1 MATERDIARLLNEE
15 IGPRDS
21 DYVASVLGDYFC
33 DETSETDYEAVEDME
48 EEVEEGKEE
57 EKETKDCDEDINPP
71 LFDPEVAVE
80 LQVSDLDLESAMPDA
95 PATSTTHSGDDMRK
109 EDLQE
114 EEELSKFFEHGCG
127 CSDNCYALFS
137 HSYIKTY
144 RCDIQAMAKPVH
156 KIAIMSQMAAT
167 STMGGLSTGNHR
179 RQNERKRQFFT
190 FMHQGHKICRVTFL
204 KLHACGK
211 SRFEEIMKNYRMNG
225 LIPRVHGNAGK
236 TPNHALTYDDILR
249 VVAFIRNYAEVHGI
263 SLPGRIPG
271 MKSYEN
277 KKFLPCSTSKRQ
289 VYLEYAESCEGLYV
303 KACAE
308 TTFNMLWRRYLPY
321 IEKMKPMSDLCAT
334 CKEISGLII
343 RSANMQSDE
352 RITEAM
358 QKALDHR
365 RLVKKEREYYKDVL
379 KEAQLLLKGLYTDA
393 ANNYNPPLTRPHA
406 MLNIVA
412 HYSFDY
418 AQQVHYPSSPLQ
430 AGPIYFLTPR
440 KCGIF
445 GVCCEAIPQQVNFSI
460 DESFDTG
467 KGANP
472 VISMSVSISMLTTAQ
487 GKIKIIQLFN
497 TSYGVMTGLNASI
510 SISFLPVGHTK
521 FSPDWCFGLLK
532 QKFRKAEVDSLDDF
546 IQVVEQSSAVNK
558 AQPVGSSNG
567 ELIVETLDWC
577 SYFATL
583 FKKIKGIKGFQHF
596 VVNATSP
603 GVVAARQAV
612 DGPVSQ
618 FNLLKED
625 AQIMEDELPIIL
637 PPKGMSTE
645 RKWYL
650 YEKI

>member
-1 MATERDIARLLNEE
+1 
-15 IGPRDS
+15 
-21 DYVASVLGDYFC
+21 
-33 DETSETDYEAVEDME
+33 ME

-57 EKETKDCDEDINPP
+57 ENETKDCDEDTNPP

-80 LQVSDLDLESAMPDA
+80 LQVSDLDLESATPDA
-95 PATSTTHSGDDMRK
+95 PATSTTHSCDDMRK

-114 EEELSKFFEHGCG
+114 EEDLSKFFEHGCG

-137 HSYIKTY
+137 HSYIKTF
-144 RCDIQAMAKPVH
+144 RCDIQAMAKPVQE
-156 KIAIMSQMAAT
+156 IAIMSQMAAT

-179 RQNERKRQFFT
+179 RQRERGNFLRSCIKV
-190 FMHQGHKICRVTFL
+190 IRVTYL

-236 TPNHALTYDDILR
+236 TPNHALTYDDILW
-249 VVAFIRNYAEVHGI
+249 VVAFISNYAGVHGI

-289 VYLEYAESCEGLYV
+289 VYLEYVESCEGLYV

-365 RLVKKEREYYKDVL
+365 SLVKKEREYYKDVL
-379 KEAQLLLKGLYTDA
+379 KEAQLLLKRLYTDA
-393 ANNYNPPLTRPHA
+393 ANNYNPPLTKPLA

-445 GVCCEAIPQQVNFSI
+445 GVCCEAIPQQVNFLI

-472 VISMSVSISMLTTAQ
+472 VISKYLLWRVT
-487 GKIKIIQLFN
+487 
-497 TSYGVMTGLNASI
+497 TGLNASI
-510 SISFLPVGHTK
+510 SISFLPVEHTK

-532 QKFRKAEVDSLDDF
+532 QIFRKAEVDSLDDF
-546 IQVVEQSSAVNK
+546 IQVIEQSSAVNK
-558 AQPVGSSNG
+558 AQPF
-567 ELIVETLDWC
+567 T
-577 SYFATL
+577 TL
-583 FKKIKGIKGFQHF
+583 FKKIKGNKGFQHF

-603 GVVAARQAV
+603 GVVAARQAL
-612 DGPVSQ
+612 DGPVTQ

-625 AQIMEDELPIIL
+625 AQIMEDELPNIL
-637 PPKGMSTE
+637 PPKGVSTE

-650 YEKI
+650 YEKIRPFCRYECKDVTCPLPDAPRLTGSSRQSTPGVDDPPDLARRLKYHILQGNL

>member
-48 EEVEEGKEE
+48 EEEVEEEKEE

-114 EEELSKFFEHGCG
+114 EEELSKFFEHG
-127 CSDNCYALFS
+127 
-137 HSYIKTY
+137 
-144 RCDIQAMAKPVH
+144 
-156 KIAIMSQMAAT
+156 
-167 STMGGLSTGNHR
+167 
-179 RQNERKRQFFT
+179 
-190 FMHQGHKICRVTFL
+190 
-204 KLHACGK
+204 
-211 SRFEEIMKNYRMNG
+211 
-225 LIPRVHGNAGK
+225 
-236 TPNHALTYDDILR
+236 
-249 VVAFIRNYAEVHGI
+249 
-263 SLPGRIPG
+263 
-271 MKSYEN
+271 
-277 KKFLPCSTSKRQ
+277 
-289 VYLEYAESCEGLYV
+289 
-303 KACAE
+303 
-308 TTFNMLWRRYLPY
+308 W
-321 IEKMKPMSDLCAT
+321 
-334 CKEISGLII
+334 
-343 RSANMQSDE
+343 
-352 RITEAM
+352 
-358 QKALDHR
+358 
-365 RLVKKEREYYKDVL
+365 
-379 KEAQLLLKGLYTDA
+379 LYTDA
-393 ANNYNPPLTRPHA
+393 ANNYNPPLTRPLA

-445 GVCCEAIPQQVNFSI
+445 GVCCEAIPQQVNFLI

-472 VISMSVSISMLTTAQ
+472 VISMVHFHLKNHGLNSVSIHFNADNCTGQNKNNTV
-487 GKIKIIQLFN
+487 IQYLLWR
-497 TSYGVMTGLNASI
+497 VMTGLNASI

-558 AQPVGSSNG
+558 TQPVGSSNG

-612 DGPVSQ
+612 DGQVTQ

-625 AQIMEDELPIIL
+625 AQIMEDELPNIL
-637 PPKGMSTE
+637 PPKDWEQFRPALRRQLELIEEGRRERMGSSEEKQRQEKRQRQARRQGQEKRLKSEGNTE
-645 RKWYL
+645 EGGVNVESVEEEGGEEAKEGGEEAKEVEGEAKKEQEEPLVQQNLNYTS
-650 YEKI
+650 K

>member
-1 MATERDIARLLNEE
+1 
-15 IGPRDS
+15 
-21 DYVASVLGDYFC
+21 
-33 DETSETDYEAVEDME
+33 
-48 EEVEEGKEE
+48 
-57 EKETKDCDEDINPP
+57 
-71 LFDPEVAVE
+71 
-80 LQVSDLDLESAMPDA
+80 
-95 PATSTTHSGDDMRK
+95 
-109 EDLQE
+109 
-114 EEELSKFFEHGCG
+114 
-127 CSDNCYALFS
+127 
-137 HSYIKTY
+137 
-144 RCDIQAMAKPVH
+144 
-156 KIAIMSQMAAT
+156 
-167 STMGGLSTGNHR
+167 
-179 RQNERKRQFFT
+179 
-190 FMHQGHKICRVTFL
+190 
-204 KLHACGK
+204 
-211 SRFEEIMKNYRMNG
+211 
-225 LIPRVHGNAGK
+225 
-236 TPNHALTYDDILR
+236 
-249 VVAFIRNYAEVHGI
+249 
-263 SLPGRIPG
+263 
-271 MKSYEN
+271 
-277 KKFLPCSTSKRQ
+277 
-289 VYLEYAESCEGLYV
+289 
-303 KACAE
+303 
-308 TTFNMLWRRYLPY
+308 
-321 IEKMKPMSDLCAT
+321 
-334 CKEISGLII
+334 
-343 RSANMQSDE
+343 MQSDE

-365 RLVKKEREYYKDVL
+365 SLVKKEREYYKDVL

-393 ANNYNPPLTRPHA
+393 ANNYNPPLTMPLA

-445 GVCCEAIPQQVNFSI
+445 GVCCEAIPQQVNFLI

-472 VISMSVSISMLTTAQ
+472 VISMVHFYLKNHGLNSVSIHFHADNCTGQNKNNTV
-487 GKIKIIQLFN
+487 IQYLLWR
-497 TSYGVMTGLNASI
+497 VMTGLNASI

-612 DGPVSQ
+612 DGPVTQ

-625 AQIMEDELPIIL
+625 AEITEDELPNIL

-650 YEKI
+650 YEKIRPFCRYECKDVTCPLPDAPRLTGSSRQSTPGVDDPTDLAMEIEVPHSPRQSLEPPATQRKCGNCGQFGHNRRTCP

>member
-15 IGPRDS
+15 IGPQDS
-21 DYVASVLGDYFC
+21 DYVALVLGDYFC

-109 EDLQE
+109 EDLHE

-144 RCDIQAMAKPVH
+144 RCDIQAMAKPVQE
-156 KIAIMSQMAAT
+156 IAIMSQMAAT

-179 RQNERKRQFFT
+179 RQKERKRQFFT

-211 SRFEEIMKNYRMNG
+211 SRFEEIIKNYRMNG

-289 VYLEYAESCEGLYV
+289 NHGL
-303 KACAE
+303 
-308 TTFNMLWRRYLPY
+308 N
-321 IEKMKPMSDLCAT
+321 
-334 CKEISGLII
+334 
-343 RSANMQSDE
+343 
-352 RITEAM
+352 
-358 QKALDHR
+358 
-365 RLVKKEREYYKDVL
+365 
-379 KEAQLLLKGLYTDA
+379 
-393 ANNYNPPLTRPHA
+393 
-406 MLNIVA
+406 
-412 HYSFDY
+412 
-418 AQQVHYPSSPLQ
+418 
-430 AGPIYFLTPR
+430 
-440 KCGIF
+440 
-445 GVCCEAIPQQVNFSI
+445 
-460 DESFDTG
+460 
-467 KGANP
+467 
-472 VISMSVSISMLTTAQ
+472 SVSIHFNADNCTGQNKNNTV
-487 GKIKIIQLFN
+487 IQYLLWR
-497 TSYGVMTGLNASI
+497 VMTGLNASI

-603 GVVAARQAV
+603 GVVAARQTV
-612 DGPVSQ
+612 DGPVTQ

-625 AQIMEDELPIIL
+625 AQIMEDELPNIL

-650 YEKI
+650 YKKIRSFCRYECKDVTCPLPDAPRPTGSSRQSTPGVDNPPDLAMEIEVPHSPRQSLEPPATQRKCGNCGQFGHNRRTCPCNQ

>member
-48 EEVEEGKEE
+48 EEEVEEGKEE

-80 LQVSDLDLESAMPDA
+80 LQVSDLDLESAMPNA

-144 RCDIQAMAKPVH
+144 RCDIQAMAKPVQE
-156 KIAIMSQMAAT
+156 IAIMSQMAAT

-179 RQNERKRQFFT
+179 RQKERKRQFFT
-190 FMHQGHKICRVTFL
+190 FMYQGHKSNISEATCMWQ
-204 KLHACGK
+204 KQ
-211 SRFEEIMKNYRMNG
+211 SSQ
-225 LIPRVHGNAGK
+225 NAGK

-249 VVAFIRNYAEVHGI
+249 VVAFIRNYPEVHGI

-343 RSANMQSDE
+343 RCANMQSDE

-365 RLVKKEREYYKDVL
+365 SLVKKEREYYKDVL

-393 ANNYNPPLTRPHA
+393 ANNYNPPLTRPLA

-412 HYSFDY
+412 HYSFNY

-445 GVCCEAIPQQVNFSI
+445 GVCCEAIPQQVNFLI

-467 KGANP
+467 KGANL
-472 VISMSVSISMLTTAQ
+472 VISMVHFYLKNHGLNSVSIHFNADNSTGQNKNNTV
-487 GKIKIIQLFN
+487 IQYLLWR
-497 TSYGVMTGLNASI
+497 VMTGLNASI
-510 SISFLPVGHTK
+510 SISFLPVGHK
-521 FSPDWCFGLLK
+521 IFSRLML
-532 QKFRKAEVDSLDDF
+532 RTIKA
-546 IQVVEQSSAVNK
+546 
-558 AQPVGSSNG
+558 
-567 ELIVETLDWC
+567 
-577 SYFATL
+577 
-583 FKKIKGIKGFQHF
+583 KI
-596 VVNATSP
+596 P
-603 GVVAARQAV
+603 
-612 DGPVSQ
+612 
-618 FNLLKED
+618 
-625 AQIMEDELPIIL
+625 
-637 PPKGMSTE
+637 
-645 RKWYL
+645 
-650 YEKI
+650 